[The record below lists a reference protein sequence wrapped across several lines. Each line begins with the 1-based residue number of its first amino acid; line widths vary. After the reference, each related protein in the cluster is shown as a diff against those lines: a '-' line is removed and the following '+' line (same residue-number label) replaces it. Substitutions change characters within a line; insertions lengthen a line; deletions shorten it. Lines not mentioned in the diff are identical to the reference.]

1 MILSEKVACRTNA
14 NAQPRHKEL
23 ATHGGLLSK
32 TRRKELREPRDLKA
46 EDPPHGTLMTA
57 LVVQVGKTKL
67 GILETALVVLTGTI
81 PHGIQG
87 IPMPGVGMLLIHG
100 KVTIVAKVESAASHA
115 TETML
120 IGGTEFLSNGRAS

>member
-1 MILSEKVACRTNA
+1 MACLTNA
-14 NAQPRHKEL
+14 NAQPRHKQL
-23 ATHGGLLSK
+23 ATLDGLLYR
-32 TRRKELREPRDLKA
+32 TRRKELKEPKDLKA

-57 LVVQVGKTKL
+57 LVVQVGRTKL

-87 IPMPGVGMLLIHG
+87 IPMPGVGMVLTHG

-120 IGGTEFLSNGRAS
+120 TGGTEFLSNGRAF